1 MTIDE
6 KLQNFYDFSMD
17 SATKEGQ
24 ELLDEYQMTL
34 DKVFADHKA
43 MKEKQAADALKDET
57 AAIRRDMN
65 KKLSSRQSEIRQA
78 IAEKQTSIKDNL
90 FDKTEARLMAM
101 KGTPEYM
108 AFVCGKIKDAKDF
121 AGSDP
126 MVVYIDPSDAPFL
139 EEIRKETSVTPV
151 ISREEFLGGMRAVIA
166 SKHILIDNSFKTLL
180 SEAKSNFTFDGG
192 KN

>member
-65 KKLSSRQSEIRQA
+65 KKLSSRQ
-78 IAEKQTSIKDNL
+78 
-90 FDKTEARLMAM
+90 
-101 KGTPEYM
+101 
-108 AFVCGKIKDAKDF
+108 
-121 AGSDP
+121 
-126 MVVYIDPSDAPFL
+126 
-139 EEIRKETSVTPV
+139 
-151 ISREEFLGGMRAVIA
+151 
-166 SKHILIDNSFKTLL
+166 
-180 SEAKSNFTFDGG
+180 
-192 KN
+192 